1 MSIEKVLIV
10 GAGYV
15 GTSIAVLLSQKH
27 EVLVVDQDIERVEK
41 LLNFES
47 PVTDSLI
54 SEYFAEKSLNINAE
68 KSISKSINNFDIA
81 ILALPTNYNPDT
93 NYFDTSIIEQVI
105 SEIYKFNSNIPIL
118 IKSTV
123 PIGFTKKIQD
133 QYPKNKIIFSPE
145 FLREGHALY
154 DNLYPSR
161 IVIGDKGAI
170 GKLFGDLLYAFA
182 KNNPD
187 ILLMESSEA
196 EAVKLFA
203 NTYLA
208 TRVTFFNELDSFCL
222 NQNLCTKSVINGIS
236 SDPRI
241 GNGYNNPSFG
251 YGGYCLPKDTKQLLA
266 NFESIPQG
274 IFTAVVDG
282 NTKRKQFVADQVL
295 SLKPK
300 VVGIY
305 RLTMKEGSDNFRE
318 SAIFDVIK
326 IIKSKGIKIFIY
338 EPLISNNELDGLK
351 IQKSLGKFKA
361 SCELILA
368 NRMHEDIIDV
378 SKKVFTRDIFGEN

>member
-27 EVLVVDQDIERVEK
+27 EVLVVDQDIERVEM

-105 SEIYKFNSNIPIL
+105 SEIYEFNSNIPII

-123 PIGFTKKIQD
+123 PIGFTKKIQG

-187 ILLMESSEA
+187 ILFMESSEA

-300 VVGIY
+300 VLGIY

-326 IIKSKGIKIFIY
+326 IIKSKGTKIYIY
-338 EPLISNNELDGLK
+338 EPLIGGDKFDGFK
-351 IQKSLGKFKA
+351 ILQSLEEFKA

-368 NRMHEDIIDV
+368 NRMHEDIIDI
-378 SKKVFTRDIFGEN
+378 SEKVFTRDIFGEN

>member
-105 SEIYKFNSNIPIL
+105 SEIYEFNSNIPIL

-123 PIGFTKKIQD
+123 PIGFTKKIQG
-133 QYPKNKIIFSPE
+133 QYSKNKIIFSPE

-187 ILLMESSEA
+187 ILFMESSEA